1 MIQTIE
7 GKDEFLCVCPQ
18 KYCVIS
24 FVLLLFP
31 SSGVER
37 RKKGSTLESSY
48 PYKCLRSL
56 KRQQLSIRHNGVGQG
71 GVGQL
76 GNPTKDDNVQF
87 FLLSTQSE
95 KFGCNKKPLRNSIGF
110 PKFFSFF
117 SLWVELNNQVYLT
130 ISNAEIFICMGKKG
144 GETEKRRSNFYWE
157 SERLWSGFVG
167 SCGFLLL
174 FYNSRTCWKGVISI
188 RDKPFANRGW
198 AAHCN
203 VYSSSSAWQ

>member
-110 PKFFSFF
+110 PKIFSFF
-117 SLWVELNNQVYLT
+117 FSV
-130 ISNAEIFICMGKKG
+130 
-144 GETEKRRSNFYWE
+144 
-157 SERLWSGFVG
+157 SGI
-167 SCGFLLL
+167 
-174 FYNSRTCWKGVISI
+174 K
-188 RDKPFANRGW
+188 
-198 AAHCN
+198 
-203 VYSSSSAWQ
+203 